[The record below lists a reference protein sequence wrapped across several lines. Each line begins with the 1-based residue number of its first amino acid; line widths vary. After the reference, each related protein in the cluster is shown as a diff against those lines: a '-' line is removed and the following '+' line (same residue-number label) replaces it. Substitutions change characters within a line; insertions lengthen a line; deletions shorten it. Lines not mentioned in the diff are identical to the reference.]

1 MHTFIHYFRFYY
13 RITGWRFLAIM
24 VLALAGTVGHAVMC
38 AALYAV
44 LNFTTPPAEQN
55 LLARIIFGILDGVG
69 LETSAY
75 RLGMLLAAAVGAAAL
90 SGLIFLYE
98 EYYVASL
105 RADLA
110 VRLQSQALGSLL
122 DCRYEHILTRNAG
135 DINNIIISQ
144 IRNVAQS
151 MRFFSAVITQTCL
164 AALYLAMP
172 FALDYTVALGM
183 MAVYLPLI
191 PVIRFLNRRIQ
202 DFSVRT
208 VKALGHV
215 NELMLQTIGNIKY
228 LKATATYPVMIRR
241 FTRRNREYARM
252 TRNLAV
258 WGSLGAQGLPP
269 FAIAMISAL
278 IFWKIFYGGE
288 NPMDA
293 LLILGILYAAA
304 QKAITIP
311 TSYQK
316 FVATIGSLAIY
327 EQFEQEV
334 QANREP
340 QATPMTAPDL
350 SDDLIL
356 HGVTFRY
363 ASTREPVL
371 RDLSLVIPARSC
383 VAFVGGSGAGK
394 STVVNLLTGLLRP
407 TNGTIRLGE
416 TDYRDLDM
424 AALRRGIGYVTQEA
438 VVFGDT
444 VRANLAMWR
453 DDLDDE
459 AIRTAARR
467 AHADAFIAEMPQ
479 GYDTILGDH
488 GFTISG
494 GQRQRLAIARE
505 ILRGTPILILD
516 EATSALD
523 SATERLIQDSIREFQ
538 GNKTL
543 ILIAHRLSTIRH
555 ADKIFVL
562 EQGELAESGTY
573 DELCQA
579 GGRFRHMVDQQGLE

>member
-1 MHTFIHYFRFYY
+1 MRTFIHYFRFYY
-13 RITGWRFLAIM
+13 RITGWRFLAIL
-24 VLALAGTVGHAVMC
+24 VLALAGTVGHALMC

-44 LNFTTPPAEQN
+44 LNFNTPTAGQTF
-55 LLARIIFGILDGVG
+55 LARLIFRMVDLTGATDP
-69 LETSAY
+69 AF
-75 RLGMLLAAAVGAAAL
+75 RLGILLAAATAAAAA
-90 SGLIFLYE
+90 SAAVFIYE

-105 RADLA
+105 RNNLA
-110 VRLQSQALGSLL
+110 VRLQSEALYALL
-122 DCRYEHILTRNAG
+122 NTRYEHVLTRNAG
-135 DINNIIISQ
+135 ELNNIIVSQ
-144 IRNVAQS
+144 IRVVAQS
-151 MRFFSAVITQTCL
+151 LRFFSTVITQGSL
-164 AALYLAMP
+164 ALLYLAMP
-172 FALDYTVALGM
+172 FVLDPAIALLMIVVAL
-183 MAVYLPLI
+183 
-191 PVIRFLNRRIQ
+191 PVVPMIRFLNRRIQ
-202 DFSVRT
+202 AISLHSVK
-208 VKALGHV
+208 VLGQV
-215 NELMLQTIGNIKY
+215 NELMLQTLGNVKY
-228 LKATATYPVMIRR
+228 LKATATFPALIER
-241 FTRRNREYARM
+241 FTRRNREYSRLN
-252 TRNLAV
+252 RNLAI

-293 LLILGILYAAA
+293 LLILGILYAAS

-311 TSYQK
+311 TGYQK
-316 FVATIGSLAIY
+316 FVATLGSIMVY
-327 EQFEQEV
+327 EDLTEQL
-334 QANREP
+334 RRHCEP
-340 QATPMTAPDL
+340 VPATARQPDFAGAVALDHVDFQYTA
-350 SDDLIL
+350 
-356 HGVTFRY
+356 GK
-363 ASTREPVL
+363 EPVL
-371 RDLSLVIPARSC
+371 RGLSLIIPARGC

-407 TNGTIRLGE
+407 TNGTIRLGD

-424 AALRRGIGYVTQEA
+424 SALRAGIGYVTQEA

-453 DDLDDE
+453 NDLDDE

-505 ILRGTPILILD
+505 ILRDTPILILD

-538 GNKTL
+538 GDKTL

-555 ADKIFVL
+555 ADRIFVL
-562 EQGELAESGTY
+562 EQGELVESGTY
-573 DELCQA
+573 DELYQA
-579 GGRFRHMVDQQGLE
+579 GGRFRRMVDQQALE